1 MLWRS
6 ARSAERFHNPEVQV
20 VVAGYPKEL
29 VDQLKAAGVDEFIH
43 VRTNVFDTLYAFQQ
57 KLGVML

>member
-1 MLWRS
+1 
-6 ARSAERFHNPEVQV
+6 
-20 VVAGYPKEL
+20 VAGYPKEL